1 MGATKAGSTDVVI
14 DPFTQTCSGGMHGE
28 ITLDGGGN
36 KLWLQI
42 EKEINGTWTV
52 MTKGS
57 SISYPGEP
65 GRYRFTINNYASM
78 GVARWTLKYSK
89 MM

>member
-1 MGATKAGSTDVVI
+1 MGSTKAGNTDVVVS
-14 DPFTQTCSGGMHGE
+14 PFTQTCSGGMHGE

-36 KLWLQI
+36 RLWLQI
-42 EKEINGTWTV
+42 EKEVNGIWTV

-78 GVARWTLKYSK
+78 GIARWTLKYST